1 MDTRASPE
9 EVDERE
15 RPRRID
21 GPTATSSQSEAQ
33 PQMAYLHNN
42 GDDSGA
48 QSPADADLGNSPHN
62 PCRRDTPPS
71 PDRTPKVSG
80 SIHCDSGWTPGAAF
94 PWERLIVVGRG
105 HDDGRLAKWIYD
117 MLSGRWTQSWPMDDG
132 TGPGTRAPVPGT
144 PRGPAGVA
152 PGGFPQL
159 RENVRSPVTL
169 DPSPFF
175 CTFPKTQEI

>member
-62 PCRRDTPPS
+62 PCGGILRHP
-71 PDRTPKVSG
+71 RTVPQRSQEAFTATVGGPREPRSRGKDLLSWAEGTTTDAWPSG
-80 SIHCDSGWTPGAAF
+80 STICSLAGGRSPGPSTMA
-94 PWERLIVVGRG
+94 
-105 HDDGRLAKWIYD
+105 
-117 MLSGRWTQSWPMDDG
+117 
-132 TGPGTRAPVPGT
+132 PGLE
-144 PRGPAGVA
+144 RGPPYQGLRGDRRAS
-152 PGGFPQL
+152 PRGGFPQP